1 MARPTTNTIS
11 QAGRQVE
18 ATARAALRDPL
29 RNPWVEPLARM
40 GYAARGVVYA
50 LVGILAIQTAFG
62 SRGNQQT
69 DTRSALQWVAEQST
83 ALLWLLALGLFG
95 YALWRVVQ
103 GVLDPENK
111 GSDPKG
117 LAVRAGM
124 VASGLIYGGLA
135 MAAVR
140 MATGANNA
148 GNNAG
153 DAGSGGTQG
162 WTADLM
168 TKPFGRWLVAI
179 AGIAVIVSGFV
190 QLRDGWTEKF
200 RKHLKEQEMDA
211 NEKRLAVRTGKLGL
225 IARGIVFLLSGWFL
239 IRAAL
244 QFNPAEARGL
254 GGALETLASQ
264 PAVAW
269 LLGLVAL
276 GLIAFGAYS
285 ILLARY
291 RRIVY

>member
-1 MARPTTNTIS
+1 MIS

-18 ATARAALRDPL
+18 TTARAAL
-29 RNPWVEPLARM
+29 RNPWVEPLARL

-62 SRGNQQT
+62 ARGNQRT

-111 GSDPKG
+111 GTDFKG

-124 VASGLIYGGLA
+124 VASGLIYGSLA
-135 MAAVR
+135 LAAVR
-140 MATGANNA
+140 IASGSR
-148 GNNAG
+148 
-153 DAGSGGTQG
+153 DAGGGTQG

-168 TKPFGRWLVAI
+168 TRPFGRWLVAI
-179 AGIAVIVSGFV
+179 AGIAVLVSAFV

-211 NEKRLAVRTGKLGL
+211 NERQLAVKTGKLGL

-264 PAVAW
+264 PAGAW

>member
-1 MARPTTNTIS
+1 MARPTTSTIS
-11 QAGRQVE
+11 HAGHQVE
-18 ATARAALRDPL
+18 QTARAALHYSL
-29 RNPWVEPLARM
+29 RNPWVEPLARL
-40 GYAARGVVYA
+40 GYAARGVVYS

-62 SRGNQQT
+62 ARGNQRT

-95 YALWRVVQ
+95 YALWRIVQ
-103 GVLDPENK
+103 GTLDPENK
-111 GSDPKG
+111 GTDPKG
-117 LAVRAGM
+117 LAHRTAM
-124 VASGLIYGGLA
+124 VASGLIYGSLA
-135 MAAVR
+135 LAATR
-140 MATGANNA
+140 IASG
-148 GNNAG
+148 AG

-162 WTADLM
+162 FTADLM
-168 TKPFGRWLVAI
+168 SRPFGRWLVAI

-190 QLRDGWTEKF
+190 QLRDGWTGKF
-200 RKHLKEQEMDA
+200 RRHLKEQEMDA
-211 NEKRLAVRTGKLGL
+211 NEQRLAVKTGKLGL

-264 PAVAW
+264 PAGAW

>member
-1 MARPTTNTIS
+1 MARPTRNTIS
-11 QAGRQVE
+11 HAGHRIE
-18 ATARAALRDPL
+18 TTARAAL

-62 SRGNQQT
+62 ARGNRQT
-69 DTRSALQWVAEQST
+69 DTQSALQWVAEQST

-95 YALWRVVQ
+95 YALWRIVQ
-103 GVLDPENK
+103 GTLDPENK

-135 MAAVR
+135 LAAVR
-140 MATGANNA
+140 MASG
-148 GNNAG
+148 AG
-153 DAGSGGTQG
+153 DGGSGGAQG

-179 AGIAVIVSGFV
+179 AGIAVIISGLT
-190 QLRDGWTEKF
+190 QLRDGWTGKF

-211 NEKRLAVRTGKLGL
+211 NEQRLAMKTGKLGL
-225 IARGIVFLLSGWFL
+225 ISRGIVFLLSGWFL

-244 QFNPAEARGL
+244 QYNPAEARGL
-254 GGALETLASQ
+254 SGALETLASQ
-264 PAVAW
+264 PAGAW

-285 ILLARY
+285 LLLARY

>member
-1 MARPTTNTIS
+1 MARPITHTIS

-18 ATARAALRDPL
+18 TTARAAL
-29 RNPWVEPLARM
+29 RNPWVEPLARL

-62 SRGNQQT
+62 ARGNQQT

-111 GSDPKG
+111 GRDPQG

-124 VASGLIYGGLA
+124 VASGLIYGSLA
-135 MAAVR
+135 LAAVR
-140 MATGANNA
+140 IASGSR
-148 GNNAG
+148 
-153 DAGSGGTQG
+153 DAGGGTQG

-179 AGIAVIVSGFV
+179 AGIAVLVSAFV
-190 QLRDGWTEKF
+190 QLRDGWTGKF

-211 NEKRLAVRTGKLGL
+211 NERRLAVNTGKVGL

-244 QFNPAEARGL
+244 QFNPAEASGL

-264 PAVAW
+264 PAGSW